1 MSTSVPAKAAALWL
15 AILALATANGIA
27 REKIL
32 VAALGPFA
40 AQVASGIVLSACIF
54 LVALAA
60 APWYGRLAS
69 AQWLE
74 VGVLWLALTLV
85 FEFGFGHLVLH
96 KTWTELFEA
105 YTFKGGDIW
114 PLVLLVS
121 LLAPWLTAKL
131 RGVLE

>member
-1 MSTSVPAKAAALWL
+1 MSTSVLAKAAVLWL

-74 VGVLWLALTLV
+74 VGVLWLALTLA
-85 FEFGFGHLVLH
+85 FEFGFGRLVLH
-96 KTWTELFEA
+96 KTWMELFEA
-105 YTFKGGDIW
+105 YTFKGGNIW
-114 PLVLLVS
+114 PMVLLVS